1 MAKGK
6 TMLQAEGIFGVAQ
19 NVQSE
24 VPSSLFA
31 YAWLD
36 GASRNRVRV
45 REVSAQQSY
54 FTGFSGPSGS
64 GVGSIATGGAA
75 FATLTLIVN
84 GSRSF
89 NAVKALI
96 KDEITFGTKYYFH
109 APSFRD
115 SPDVDGVDLAFL
127 KVTMPHWSVVSP
139 WKIQSAKRM
148 AGHAY
153 FDEESVPL
161 PPVKMKPPPK
171 SVLDDKAKIG
181 KIAKTS
187 EAKKSDSSSQDMM
200 VEFGIG
206 DLSLGLTD
214 QRGITLSEMRF
225 SVSGDPEA
233 RGGLI
238 LPLSLSTNEGE
249 VRVTPTL
256 ISRSSAE
263 QPVLFDNIEP
273 REFVRAR
280 AREIGCSKNI
290 TSQLQRGKVKQ
301 RLSPSIYFNSFA

>member
-6 TMLQAEGIFGVAQ
+6 TMLQAQGVFGVAQ

-31 YAWLD
+31 YVWLD
-36 GASRNRVRV
+36 GASRNRVKV

-54 FTGFSGPSGS
+54 FTGFAGPSGS
-64 GVGSIATGGAA
+64 GVGSISTGGSAY
-75 FATLTLIVN
+75 ATLTLIVN

-96 KDEITFGTKYYFH
+96 KDEITFGTKHYFH

-115 SPDVDGVDLAFL
+115 SPDVDSVDLAFL
-127 KVTMPHWSVVSP
+127 KVTMPHWSVLSP

-161 PPVKMKPPPK
+161 PPVKIKPPPK
-171 SVLDDKAKIG
+171 SVFDDKAKIG
-181 KIAKTS
+181 KITKIS
-187 EAKKSDSSSQDMM
+187 EAKKSVSSSKDMM

-206 DLSLGLTD
+206 NYLLD
-214 QRGITLSEMRF
+214 
-225 SVSGDPEA
+225 
-233 RGGLI
+233 
-238 LPLSLSTNEGE
+238 
-249 VRVTPTL
+249 
-256 ISRSSAE
+256 
-263 QPVLFDNIEP
+263 
-273 REFVRAR
+273 
-280 AREIGCSKNI
+280 
-290 TSQLQRGKVKQ
+290 
-301 RLSPSIYFNSFA
+301 

>member
-1 MAKGK
+1 
-6 TMLQAEGIFGVAQ
+6 
-19 NVQSE
+19 
-24 VPSSLFA
+24 
-31 YAWLD
+31 
-36 GASRNRVRV
+36 
-45 REVSAQQSY
+45 
-54 FTGFSGPSGS
+54 
-64 GVGSIATGGAA
+64 
-75 FATLTLIVN
+75 
-84 GSRSF
+84 
-89 NAVKALI
+89 
-96 KDEITFGTKYYFH
+96 
-109 APSFRD
+109 
-115 SPDVDGVDLAFL
+115 
-127 KVTMPHWSVVSP
+127 
-139 WKIQSAKRM
+139 
-148 AGHAY
+148 
-153 FDEESVPL
+153 
-161 PPVKMKPPPK
+161 MKPPPK

-301 RLSPSIYFNSFA
+301 RLSPLIYFNSFA

>member
-6 TMLQAEGIFGVAQ
+6 TMLQAQGVFGVAP

-31 YAWLD
+31 YVWLD
-36 GASRNRVRV
+36 GTSRNRVRV

-64 GVGSIATGGAA
+64 GVGSIASGGSA

-96 KDEITFGTKYYFH
+96 KDEITFGTKYYFY

-115 SPDVDGVDLAFL
+115 SPEVDGVDLAFL
-127 KVTMPHWSVVSP
+127 KITMPHWSVVSP

-153 FDEESVPL
+153 FDEDSVPL
-161 PPVKMKPPPK
+161 PPVKMEPPSK
-171 SVLDDKAKIG
+171 SVLDDKVKIG
-181 KIAKTS
+181 KIAKIS
-187 EAKKSDSSSQDMM
+187 EAKKSEGSSQDMM

-206 DLSLGLTD
+206 ELTVGLTD
-214 QRGITLSEMRF
+214 RRGITLSEMRF
-225 SVSGDPEA
+225 NVSGDPEA

-238 LPLSLSTNEGE
+238 LPLSLNTDEGE

-256 ISRSSAE
+256 ISRSDDE
-263 QPVLFDNIEP
+263 QTVLFDDIEP
-273 REFVRAR
+273 RKFVRAR
-280 AREIGCSKNI
+280 AKEIGCSKTVARN
-290 TSQLQRGKVKQ
+290 LERGKINK
-301 RLSPSIYFNSFA
+301 RLSTDIYFNSFA

>member
-6 TMLQAEGIFGVAQ
+6 TMLQAQGIFGVAH

-31 YAWLD
+31 YVWLD
-36 GASRNRVRV
+36 GASRNRVKV
-45 REVSAQQSY
+45 REVSAQQAY
-54 FTGFSGPSGS
+54 FSGYSGPSGS
-64 GVGSIATGGAA
+64 GVGSILTGGAA
-75 FATLTLIVN
+75 LATLTLIVN
-84 GSRSF
+84 SSRSF
-89 NAVKALI
+89 NAIKALI
-96 KDEITFGTKYYFH
+96 KDEITFGNKYYFH

-115 SPDVDGVDLAFL
+115 SPDVDNVDLAFL
-127 KVTMPHWSVVSP
+127 KVSMPHWSVVSP

-161 PPVKMKPPPK
+161 PPVKMKTPPK
-171 SVLDDKAKIG
+171 TAFDDKIKMGKIT
-181 KIAKTS
+181 KIAK
-187 EAKKSDSSSQDMM
+187 AKKSDSSSKEMM

-214 QRGITLSEMRF
+214 AKGVTLSETRF

-238 LPLSLSTNEGE
+238 LPLSLRTDEGE
-249 VRVTPTL
+249 VKVTPTL
-256 ISRSSAE
+256 ISRSSPD
-263 QPVLFDNIEP
+263 QSVLFDNLEP
-273 REFVRAR
+273 RKFIRAR
-280 AREIGCSKNI
+280 AKEIGCSKNVA
-290 TSQLQRGKVKQ
+290 SKLERGKVRR
-301 RLSPSIYFNSFA
+301 RLYPEIDFNSFA